1 MDPPFDLALRRAPIA
16 VWARVLRLETAVVTQ
31 VVKGVGGLSH
41 AEWRSFSNEH
51 RNTDGTHNNFIDGD
65 LIESFLDLKKESMDD
80 VAKIMEMPVEELCKK
95 VEELTR
101 LH

>member
-1 MDPPFDLALRRAPIA
+1 
-16 VWARVLRLETAVVTQ
+16 VLRLENTLWLLQ

-51 RNTDGTHNNFIDGD
+51 KVSDGTHNNFIDGD